1 MCGWEA
7 PLHLALGAVVE
18 DCGEHVRLSEVL
30 VKLMFLVGNQ
40 INIEDVEYGQTIV
53 FDKGTVQIQQIL
65 NLLLQQRQIWF
76 AVLMILS
83 VMLDSNLLD
92 RQVQW
97 FNMLGARVGRMRRCS
112 VLSWI
117 YALF

>member
-1 MCGWEA
+1 M
-7 PLHLALGAVVE
+7 
-18 DCGEHVRLSEVL
+18 
-30 VKLMFLVGNQ
+30 KLMFLVGNQ
-40 INIEDVEYGQTIV
+40 INIEDVEDRQTIV
-53 FDKGTVQIQQIL
+53 FDKGTVQIQQIQQIL
-65 NLLLQQRQIWF
+65 NLLLQRRQIWF

-83 VMLDSNLLD
+83 VMLDSSLLD

-117 YALF
+117 MLQYTGL